1 MDANNPY
8 YVVVADKS
16 SQLLLL
22 AIHVLHVELH
32 APAMEYLLLK

>member
-22 AIHVLHVELH
+22 AIHVYMLSFMHQLWNIFF
-32 APAMEYLLLK
+32 